1 MVEVITRAVIRAIR
15 FRGRR
20 VVRHR
25 RIGNHLV
32 LMRRIC
38 IRRIR
43 NRDGIAVRAP
53 VRVEGDVARDRRVF
67 KVVSCGRRI
76 SLLVPMLEGM
86 ARKVTCRRTLAR
98 LRLRSCRKVS
108 VLHGLRDR
116 RHIAA
121 LRVKGDRIARKC
133 VAVVKGQC
141 SGQRRIR
148 TTAFLDLLCHRERC
162 AALRDFVVKRIDLGG
177 AAVSIT
183 GCRARKLRNFIV
195 VVARKRKGNQTARR
209 RSGRSCSEA
218 AVA

>member
-1 MVEVITRAVIRAIR
+1 MVEAITRAVIRAIR
-15 FRGRR
+15 FCGRR

-53 VRVEGDVARDRRVF
+53 VRVEGDVARDRRVL
-67 KVVSCGRRI
+67 KVVSRGRRI
-76 SLLVPMLEGM
+76 SLLVPMQEGV

-177 AAVSIT
+177 TAVSIT

-209 RSGRSCSEA
+209 SSGRRCSEA